1 MIVAGKKTS
10 IERAHLKMAFVIEAL
25 LNKFNTMCTDE
36 WPGGLAYKL
45 VVLLKEEYQPKYR
58 IAMVEMKQNVSAIKR
73 IKYYKPENLSE

>member
-36 WPGGLAYKL
+36 WPGGLSYVL
-45 VVLLKEEYQPKYR
+45 IELLKEEYQPKDH
-58 IAMVEMKQNVSAIKR
+58 ITMV
-73 IKYYKPENLSE
+73 